1 MASFELIGGPK
12 MNKDNRKIIRNH
24 RNSNIK
30 DNNFKEYLKMLI
42 DEEIEKCY
50 NDIEVEVISEI
61 NLGGYS
67 NEN

>member
-1 MASFELIGGPK
+1 